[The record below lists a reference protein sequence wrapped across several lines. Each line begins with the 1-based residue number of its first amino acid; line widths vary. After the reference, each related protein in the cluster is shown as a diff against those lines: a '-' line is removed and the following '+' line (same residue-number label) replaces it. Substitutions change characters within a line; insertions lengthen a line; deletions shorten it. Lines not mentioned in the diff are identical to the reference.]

1 MDGLG
6 RQMESHPVQDFLPLR
21 FWGEEFRR
29 LDVAS
34 EDRIGERG
42 RRLVGSMNDH
52 LDLTGPDLLDNLP
65 DAREVRVEQE
75 HLSHRLIVDRGV
87 REPNL
92 EGPQIAFTNRQTAAD
107 CAEPLRD
114 RLHVIAEGQM
124 VLEERL
130 QASLQRLV
138 VDLQEAV
145 HERSDIELA
154 GVRDEL
160 VQDAVRVRPP
170 ESDEVFAGEQLLDQV
185 AQGDVHDLAERRVDD
200 QESIERLDDD
210 PVVRGDRR
218 PGLAVVRV
226 LLDEPLRAGLVDW
239 PRLLEVLDRLRD
251 PVLGEPRIDLL
262 PDPADALREAERDR
276 QHLAVPARD
285 HRVRVGD
292 RRHIDHAVLPDLL
305 DLPRTSADDEVEALA
320 GLDHHELLT
329 EDADLPLRRE
339 VHDRVTALV
348 ADRREVLEVVAT
360 TLWRDADPAAFLAD
374 DAEVGEEF
382 GDAIRLGIFELPVR
396 IRRANRRE
404 DVGPWSCASLV
415 ERGADDLVGEH
426 VQGEAMDVARFEIV
440 LLCSLDR
447 GEGLDRVVRRHRE
460 DQPAGGAVE
469 FVA

>member
-218 PGLAVVRV
+218 PGLAVVRM
-226 LLDEPLRAGLVDW
+226 LLDEPLRAGLIDW

-251 PVLGEPRIDLL
+251 PVLGEPRINLL

-292 RRHIDHAVLPDLL
+292 RGHVDHAVLPDLL
-305 DLPRTSADDEVEALA
+305 DLPRTSADDEVQALA
-320 GLDHHELLT
+320 RLDHHELLA
-329 EDADLPLRRE
+329 EDADLPLRRQ
-339 VHDRVTALV
+339 VHDRVAALV

-360 TLWRDADPAAFLAD
+360 PLWRDADSVAFLAD

-382 GDAIRLGIFELPVR
+382 GDAIRLGVLELPVR
-396 IRRANRRE
+396 VRRSDRRE
-404 DVGPWSCASLV
+404 DLRPRGGATLV
-415 ERGADDLVGEH
+415 QGAAHDLVGEDIE
-426 VQGEAMDVARFEIV
+426 GETMDVQWLEV
-440 LLCSLDR
+440 LFLRCLNR
-447 GEGLDRVVRRHRE
+447 GEGFDGVIRGDR
-460 DQPAGGAVE
+460 
-469 FVA
+469 

>member
-1 MDGLG
+1 
-6 RQMESHPVQDFLPLR
+6 METHAVQNLLPLR
-21 FWGEEFRR
+21 LRGKQLRS
-29 LDVAS
+29 LHVAS
-34 EDRIGERG
+34 EDRIRKRG
-42 RRLVGSMNDH
+42 RRLVGSVNDD
-52 LDLTGPDLLDNLP
+52 LDVARSDLPDNLP
-65 DAREVRVEQE
+65 DARESRGEQE
-75 HLSHRLIVDRGV
+75 RLASRLVIDRGV
-87 REPNL
+87 REPKL
-92 EGPQIAFTNRQTAAD
+92 EGPQVAFTNRQAAAD

-124 VLEERL
+124 VLQERFQATL
-130 QASLQRLV
+130 QGLV
-138 VDLQEAV
+138 INLQESIDEGIHV
-145 HERSDIELA
+145 ELLR
-154 GVRDEL
+154 VRDEL
-160 VQDAVRVRPP
+160 VENPVRVGPP
-170 ESDEVFAGEQLLDQV
+170 EPHEVLAGEELLNQIT
-185 AQGDVHDLAERRVDD
+185 QGDVHDLAERRVDD
-200 QESIERLDDD
+200 QESIERLDDN

-218 PGLAVVRV
+218 AGLAVVRM

-239 PRLLEVLDRLRD
+239 PRLLEVIDRLRD
-251 PVLGEPRIDLL
+251 PVLGEPRINLL
-262 PDPADALREAERDR
+262 PDPADALREAERDG

-292 RRHIDHAVLPDLL
+292 RGHVDHAVLPDLL
-305 DLPRTSADDEVEALA
+305 DLPRTSADDEVQALA
-320 GLDHHELLT
+320 RLDHHELLA
-329 EDADLPLRRE
+329 EDADLPLRRQ
-339 VHDRVTALV
+339 VHDRVAALV

-360 TLWRDADPAAFLAD
+360 ALWRDADPVAFLAD

-426 VQGEAMDVARFEIV
+426 IQGEAMDVARFEIV

-447 GEGLDRVVRRHRE
+447 GEGLDRIVRRHRE

>member
-1 MDGLG
+1 MND
-6 RQMESHPVQDFLPLR
+6 D
-21 FWGEEFRR
+21 
-29 LDVAS
+29 LDVT
-34 EDRIGERG
+34 RP
-42 RRLVGSMNDH
+42 N
-52 LDLTGPDLLDNLP
+52 LLNNLP

-75 HLSHRLIVDRGV
+75 RLSHRLIVDRGV
-87 REPNL
+87 CEPNL

-185 AQGDVHDLAERRVDD
+185 AQGDVHDLAERRMDD
-200 QESIERLDDD
+200 QEALERLDDD

-226 LLDEPLRAGLVDW
+226 LLDEPLRAGLVDR
-239 PRLLEVLDRLRD
+239 PRFLEVLDRLRD
-251 PVLGEPRIDLL
+251 AVRLELSADFL
-262 PDPADALREAERDR
+262 PDPADALSEAERHG
-276 QHLAVPARD
+276 QHLTIPARN
-285 HRVRVGD
+285 HRVRVRD
-292 RRHIDHAVLPDLL
+292 RRHVDHAVLPDPL
-305 DLPRTSADDEVEALA
+305 DLPRSPADDEVQAFA
-320 GLDHHELLT
+320 GLDHHELLA
-329 EDADLPLRRE
+329 EDADLPLRRQ
-339 VHDRVTALV
+339 VHDRIAALI
-348 ADRREVLEVVAT
+348 ANRREVLEVVAAP
-360 TLWRDADPAAFLAD
+360 LWRDADPVAFLAD

-382 GDAIRLGIFELPVR
+382 DDPVRLDILELAVR

-404 DVGPWSCASLV
+404 DLRPRGRASLI

-426 VQGEAMDVARFEIV
+426 IEGEPMDVQRLEV
-440 LLCSLDR
+440 LLLRGLDR
-447 GEGLDRVVRRHRE
+447 GEGFDRVIRGDRE
-460 DQPAGGAVE
+460 DESLGGAVE
-469 FVA
+469 RVARAADPLGEGRDLPGRGVADDP

>member
-1 MDGLG
+1 
-6 RQMESHPVQDFLPLR
+6 METHAVQNLLPLR
-21 FWGEEFRR
+21 LRR
-29 LDVAS
+29 KQLRSLHVAS
-34 EDRIGERG
+34 EDRIRKRG
-42 RRLVGSMNDH
+42 RRLIGSMNDD
-52 LDLTGPDLLDNLP
+52 LDVTRPNLLNNLP

-75 HLSHRLIVDRGV
+75 RLSHRLIVDRGV
-87 REPNL
+87 CEPNL

-185 AQGDVHDLAERRVDD
+185 AQGDVHDLA
-200 QESIERLDDD
+200 
-210 PVVRGDRR
+210 
-218 PGLAVVRV
+218 
-226 LLDEPLRAGLVDW
+226 
-239 PRLLEVLDRLRD
+239 
-251 PVLGEPRIDLL
+251 
-262 PDPADALREAERDR
+262 
-276 QHLAVPARD
+276 VPARD

-320 GLDHHELLT
+320 GLDHHELLA

-360 TLWRDADPAAFLAD
+360 TLWRDADPVSFLAD
-374 DAEVGEEF
+374 DAEGGEELCDSV
-382 GDAIRLGIFELPVR
+382 GLGVFELAVR
-396 IRRANRRE
+396 FRGANRR
-404 DVGPWSCASLV
+404 
-415 ERGADDLVGEH
+415 
-426 VQGEAMDVARFEIV
+426 
-440 LLCSLDR
+440 
-447 GEGLDRVVRRHRE
+447 
-460 DQPAGGAVE
+460 
-469 FVA
+469 